1 MNIVEQLMHVALL
14 GSAWVLYL
22 LFGLSIISIGAILER
37 VLFFRRNRRGA
48 DGLREGIDLALR
60 GRSIAD
66 LEATLAKFQSVEVD
80 VLRGALDYRRGGAD
94 AFLEAVDARIER
106 ERVRLENSM
115 TFLGTLGNNAPFVGL
130 FGTVIGV
137 IEAFQHLSAGN
148 GAGMDNVMAGIAEA
162 LIATGVGIFVALPA
176 VVAYNV
182 GAKRAADI
190 EGETQS
196 LGKLIAAWLRS
207 EPEEGE
213 RVTATASAA
222 EAANDSL
229 TKRSDAKASDARLG
243 DLAFEGSR

>member
-37 VLFFRRNRRGA
+37 ALFFRRNRRGSE
-48 DGLREGIDLALR
+48 GLREGIDTALR

-66 LEATLAKFQSVEVD
+66 LETTLAKFQSVEVD
-80 VLRGALDYRRGGAD
+80 VLRGALDYRRGGPD

-106 ERVRLENSM
+106 ERARLENSM

-176 VVAYNV
+176 VVAFNV
-182 GAKRAADI
+182 GQKRASDI
-190 EGETQS
+190 EGETLS

-213 RVTATASAA
+213 RLPEADAEAEVAGGTVTKRTDSQAA
-222 EAANDSL
+222 ERHLS
-229 TKRSDAKASDARLG
+229 

>member
-1 MNIVEQLMHVALL
+1 M
-14 GSAWVLYL
+14 
-22 LFGLSIISIGAILER
+22 
-37 VLFFRRNRRGA
+37 
-48 DGLREGIDLALR
+48 
-60 GRSIAD
+60 
-66 LEATLAKFQSVEVD
+66 D
-80 VLRGALDYRRGGAD
+80 VLRGELDYRRGGPD

-106 ERVRLENSM
+106 ERARLDNSM

-182 GAKRAADI
+182 GQKRAADI

-213 RVTATASAA
+213 RLPEADA
-222 EAANDSL
+222 ETEIAGGTVS
-229 TKRSDAKASDARLG
+229 KRSESKPDAHLG

>member
-37 VLFFRRNRRGA
+37 ALFFRRNRRGA
-48 DGLREGIDLALR
+48 AGLREGIDQALR

-66 LEATLAKFQSVEVD
+66 LETTLAKFQSVEVD
-80 VLRGALDYRRGGAD
+80 VLRGALDYRRGGPD

-106 ERVRLENSM
+106 ERARLENSM

-176 VVAYNV
+176 VVAFNV
-182 GAKRAADI
+182 GQKRASDI
-190 EGETQS
+190 EGETLS
-196 LGKLIAAWLRS
+196 PGARPAPPPPADIAGLAAR
-207 EPEEGE
+207 P
-213 RVTATASAA
+213 TARPALTSPSKGAA
-222 EAANDSL
+222 EPWPVPRPAAV
-229 TKRSDAKASDARLG
+229 AVVAA
-243 DLAFEGSR
+243 AA